1 MIMKQRIRRV
11 FACLLTLAML
21 LPTLSAATFSAVAAT
36 TSGYIGN
43 MNADLVKQLIAPA
56 EPTVNMENSG
66 GIRFATNINLEK
78 YAALKQFCK
87 QRRIKGV
94 TLGTLIAPLEY
105 VLEAGEFST
114 MALGFLEYKTPYVDI
129 LSNTEDFY
137 DGEKVVADGYDE
149 QFVASLVNIKLENR
163 TRKFAAIGYI
173 QLALSGGDTYTIY
186 SYDNQNMNL
195 VQQYAASIADVA
207 QKALEKES
215 WSEEERAKIADL
227 AAEEEKLDIN
237 TQTIKDV
244 RIKRNQVYF
253 TYVNNGVSFYNR
265 ITYNGSNGWRLQ
277 TNVKSYNHFKDVG
290 AGQSLALYLDEGF
303 HDVTVPLSVT
313 QKDGELMISAQGT
326 DASIRFFYNT
336 FSLDVCAADGSSL
349 YNVNGMSL
357 SDKGEVILTGKM
369 NATDAVYG
377 GGERFDDSNN
387 RGKTMNLYTSDSYDT
402 KNGDGTYVV
411 VPLFSTSRGGGMFI
425 NRYEPM
431 TVSFPEKGREGQW
444 SLTIGTRFLDCY
456 FFATGNIADVLR
468 AYTDMTGHATLP
480 EEWAQGYI
488 VCRFQ
493 PDFTTLEG
501 ETGESNGRTW
511 YYKVEDIPNYKNHQ
525 YTVTKNGQ
533 TQTLYL
539 SPNAVLSHKDRI
551 TLNGVAQY
559 HYIVEDGTQDFNYN
573 GILNESYFLRTSP
586 KNGQAGAGLTY
597 IVNSLIESGMKP
609 TAVVLE
615 GITWYNMGTS
625 GAQWATVKKFVDYLD
640 SQGIKAM
647 AYTALGHLTGSAM
660 GSGFKDEY
668 MLSVDMYEYSD
679 ENGIGK
685 KLQTTTRIPKSDK
698 TDNPDTV
705 SDGVQTYLDISH
717 SSAVK
722 WYMNNVWD
730 AMMDLGIDG
739 LKVDFSESLPN
750 EGVYRD
756 IKING
761 VVYPQVYIKL
771 NWHDPSMFE
780 ATEPHHAYA
789 SYFVSAV
796 NKIMNEKADLR
807 EDDDG
812 FIVLA
817 RGGGIGLQ
825 RNPYMLAGD
834 QTRRFANLSTQLAA
848 VINSGISGI
857 PFVTYDMGGYAYHAT
872 SYHYYGGQPQLLPES
887 SGNIL
892 LPDFEA
898 AEEYESEIFI
908 RSMQYTVF
916 GNVIKTHGDVRHV
929 YQMTDEVQELAAL
942 YMALHDDLAWYL
954 RELSEEA
961 CETGMPM
968 VRHMILEYQ
977 DDPKVVDIDD
987 QYMYGDALLIA
998 PILTCN
1004 TKISGDNYLLNYASV
1019 ATRKVYLPAGEWIDL
1034 NTGKTIV
1041 STGLTIPV
1049 NANLAKIPVYL
1060 NTSSEYAEELQA
1072 VFEGEA
1078 WSAIKELANRQ

>member
-227 AAEEEKLDIN
+227 AAEEQKLSID
-237 TQTIKDV
+237 TETVKDV

-265 ITYNGSNGWRLQ
+265 ITYNGANGWRLQ

-431 TVSFPEKGREGQW
+431 TVSFPEKGKEGQW

-586 KNGQAGAGLTY
+586 KNGQAGAGMTY

-668 MLSVDMYEYSD
+668 VLSVDMYEYSD

-807 EDDDG
+807 VDDDG

-977 DDPKVVDIDD
+977 DDSKVVDIDD